1 MATISD
7 KRGVGGRAGRAG
19 LGWLGGRYD
28 GAVGAADPDFT
39 HAPIYNVV
47 RRIVLNLMRVFTM

>member
-28 GAVGAADPDFT
+28 GTVGRGATTSIFLQNT
-39 HAPIYNVV
+39 EYRLSVKTLRH
-47 RRIVLNLMRVFTM
+47 LS